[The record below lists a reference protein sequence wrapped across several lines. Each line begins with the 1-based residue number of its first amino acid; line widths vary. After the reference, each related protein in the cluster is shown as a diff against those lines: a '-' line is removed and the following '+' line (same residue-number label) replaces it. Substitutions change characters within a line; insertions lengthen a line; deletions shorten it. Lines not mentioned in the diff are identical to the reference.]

1 MAAMRGRTPS
11 RLVAAVAASAAL
23 AACLALAACGSS
35 NSTVSTRLVSEAVS
49 TTSSSGAFRI
59 AIGGSFRIPQLN
71 RPIPLNGSGV
81 VDPRTRSG
89 KVTVDLSSLSGLL
102 GGQLGQT
109 SGGALK
115 IDEVFANHVI
125 YMKAPF
131 YARFLPK
138 GKSWLRLDIQQFG
151 RKLGIDVSQLT
162 QFSGGDP
169 RQTLD
174 QLRAV
179 SGGVKKIGSETVRG
193 VPTTHYRA
201 NVDLKRYPKLLPAA
215 QRATAEQSVK
225 RLTQLTHIS
234 TIPEDLWIDAQKR
247 VRRIRLNYSFEPAN
261 APKGQKLT
269 FDETLDLYDF
279 GVREPIAVPP
289 ANQTVDF
296 TTLISQLSQ
305 GRGLGRTGP

>member
-1 MAAMRGRTPS
+1 MRGRTPS
-11 RLVAAVAASAAL
+11 RLVAFFAAL
-23 AACLALAACGSS
+23 AACVTLGACGGGG
-35 NSTVSTRLVSEAVS
+35 STVSTKLVSDAVS
-49 TTSSSGAFRI
+49 TTSNGGAFRI
-59 AIGGSFRIPQLN
+59 AISGSFRIPQLN
-71 RPIPLNGSGV
+71 RPIPLNGSGI

-89 KVTVDLSSLSGLL
+89 KVTVDMSSLSGLL

-109 SGGALK
+109 AGGALK
-115 IDEVFANHVI
+115 IDEVFAQHVI

-151 RKLGIDVSQLT
+151 RKFGINVDQLT

-179 SGGVKKIGSETVRG
+179 SGDVKKVGSGTVRG

-201 NVDLKRYPKLLPAA
+201 TVDLNRYPKRLPAA
-215 QRATAEQSVK
+215 QRASAEQSVK
-225 RLTQLTHIS
+225 RLIQLTHIS
-234 TIPEDLWIDAQKR
+234 KIPEDLWIDSQKR
-247 VRRIRLNYSFEPAN
+247 VRRIRLVYSFQPAN
-261 APKGQKLT
+261 ASKGQKVS

-279 GVREPIAVPP
+279 GVRESIAAPP
-289 ANQTVDF
+289 ASQTVDF
-296 TTLISQLSQ
+296 TSLLSQLSQ